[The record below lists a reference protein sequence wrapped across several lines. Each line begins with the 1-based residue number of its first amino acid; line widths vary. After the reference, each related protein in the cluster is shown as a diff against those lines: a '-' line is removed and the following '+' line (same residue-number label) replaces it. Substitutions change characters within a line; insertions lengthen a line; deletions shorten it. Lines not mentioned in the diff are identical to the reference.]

1 MTLCFC
7 TLFDSYYLSRG
18 LAMYESLKA
27 RLDTFQLYVFAFD
40 DLTAQVITS
49 LNDSRLTV
57 ITLAQFEDDDLKR
70 VKPTRTKAEFCWT
83 STPSTILYCLQNYNL
98 PHCTYIDADLFFY
111 ADPTCLIEEMG
122 SSSVLITEHRSTPM
136 IDRSKIA
143 GKYCVQFI
151 TFKNNSEALT
161 VLKWWRDACI
171 DWCYDRYED
180 GKFGDQKY
188 LDDWTERF
196 SGVHVLQ
203 NEGGGI
209 APWNIQQYRIE
220 GTGPVKFIRKKEKTI
235 GDMVFYH
242 FHYIKFVNT
251 KLTDIGWVPIP
262 RSAINNLYK
271 PYLRK
276 LREINLS
283 LEQSLT
289 GFKTNYTGFS
299 REYTNG
305 IKPLIKSALKSVFR
319 YNIVKTD

>member
-18 LAMYESLKA
+18 LAMYESLKS
-27 RLDTFQLYVFAFD
+27 RLDSFQLYVFAFD
-40 DLTAQVITS
+40 DITAQVITS
-49 LNDSRLTV
+49 LNDPRLTV
-57 ITLAQFEDDDLKR
+57 ITLAQFEDEDLKR
-70 VKPTRTKAEFCWT
+70 VKPTRSKAEYCWT
-83 STPSTILYCLQNYNL
+83 STPSTILYCLQKYNL
-98 PHCTYIDADLFFY
+98 LNCTYIDADLFFY

-151 TFKNNSEALT
+151 TFKNNSEGLT

-196 SGVHVLQ
+196 SGIHVLQ

-209 APWNIQQYRIE
+209 APWNIQQYLID
-220 GTGPVKFIRKKEKTI
+220 GTETVKFVRKKGRKTGAVI
-235 GDMVFYH
+235 FYH
-242 FHYIKFVNT
+242 FHYIKFVT
-251 KLTDIGWVPIP
+251 TELTDIGWVPIP
-262 RSAINNLYK
+262 DSAIKYLYR
-271 PYLRK
+271 PYLKR
-276 LREINLS
+276 LNEIHTS
-283 LEQSLT
+283 LEKSQI
-289 GFKTNYTGFS
+289 GFQTAYTGFN
-299 REYTNG
+299 REWAGG
-305 IKPLIKSALKSVFR
+305 IKPFIKSMLKLVFR
-319 YNIVKTD
+319 YNIVKTH